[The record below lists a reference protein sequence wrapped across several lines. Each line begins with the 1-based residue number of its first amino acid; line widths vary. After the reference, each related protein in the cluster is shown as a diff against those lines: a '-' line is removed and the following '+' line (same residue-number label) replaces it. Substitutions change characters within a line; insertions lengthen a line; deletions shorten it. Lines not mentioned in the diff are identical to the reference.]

1 MNNDATTMTE
11 QDLPGTLP
19 VFPLG
24 GVLLLPRGQLPL
36 NVFENRYKAMVD
48 DALRTNRMI
57 GIIQPRTKN
66 NDDHTTLFST
76 GCAGRIIAFKETDDH
91 RYEITLRGVCRFN
104 VAREQPITRSGYR
117 TVETAWAD
125 FKHDL
130 SHADSLNI
138 DRNRLR
144 TLLRTYFDMEG
155 MECSWAAI
163 DGATDDKLITC
174 LSMVCPLDAGEKQAL
189 LEAACCK
196 TRADMFMTLLEMAV
210 RDGVRQR
217 ADANQCH

>member
-1 MNNDATTMTE
+1 MNNDVTTLTE

-19 VFPLG
+19 VFPLS
-24 GVLLLPRGQLPL
+24 GVLLLPRGHLPL

-48 DALRTNRMI
+48 DALRTDRMI
-57 GIIQPRTKN
+57 GIIQPRAKN

-91 RYEITLRGVCRFN
+91 RYEITLRGVSRFN
-104 VAREQPITRSGYR
+104 VAREQPLTRGGYR
-117 TVETAWAD
+117 MVEAAWAD
-125 FKHDL
+125 FKRDL
-130 SHADSLNI
+130 APADSLNI
-138 DRNRLR
+138 DRSKLKM
-144 TLLRTYFDMEG
+144 LLRTYFDMEG
-155 MECSWAAI
+155 MECSWSAV

-217 ADANQCH
+217 PDMNQCH